1 MIFINEDRFVLPI
14 PLQYKKAT
22 FMNKILVPIDFSDAS
37 INALKLAAQL
47 AVRADASLYLLHIN
61 EMAPYVIPVS
71 EYAYTASAA
80 VDVEEYDKA
89 AESRMQNLKAEIL
102 GEPRFSKLN
111 IETEVRE
118 GLMIPVLRSVNEE
131 EGIDLIVMSTLG
143 ASGWKEVF
151 VGSNTERVIRHAT
164 CPVLVI
170 PDGVHELKIRR
181 VLVPSTLKPD
191 QKIVFKTA
199 KLWQDLLGFDVQTL
213 YINDPLNAPT
223 LGSIEAEKNRL
234 VEEASLKHVYLHI
247 YGQTL
252 NEEAAILAYAKEAEA
267 DLIVMGTHQRH
278 GLSHLMFG
286 SITED
291 TANHAHVPVLT
302 VPIA

>member
-1 MIFINEDRFVLPI
+1 
-14 PLQYKKAT
+14 
-22 FMNKILVPIDFSDAS
+22 
-37 INALKLAAQL
+37 
-47 AVRADASLYLLHIN
+47 
-61 EMAPYVIPVS
+61 
-71 EYAYTASAA
+71 
-80 VDVEEYDKA
+80 
-89 AESRMQNLKAEIL
+89 
-102 GEPRFSKLN
+102 
-111 IETEVRE
+111 
-118 GLMIPVLRSVNEE
+118 MIPVLRSVNEE

-199 KLWQDLLGFDVQTL
+199 KVWQDLLGFDVQTL

-267 DLIVMGTHQRH
+267 EFDCKILEILVKD
-278 GLSHLMFG
+278 G
-286 SITED
+286 S
-291 TANHAHVPVLT
+291 PVEYDM
-302 VPIA
+302 PIFVVEKL

>member
-1 MIFINEDRFVLPI
+1 MR
-14 PLQYKKAT
+14 
-22 FMNKILVPIDFSDAS
+22 KILVPIDFSESS
-37 INALKLAAQL
+37 INALKVAAQL
-47 AVRADASLYLLHIN
+47 AVRADIGIYLLHVN

-71 EYAYTASAA
+71 EYAYTSSA
-80 VDVEEYDKA
+80 VDVEEYDKE
-89 AESRMQNLKAEIL
+89 AERRIQNIKSDIL
-102 GEPRFSKLN
+102 SEPRFGKLN
-111 IETEVRE
+111 IETGVRE
-118 GLMIPVLRSVNEE
+118 GLMIPVLSAVSEE

-151 VGSNTERVIRHAT
+151 VGSNTERVIRHAV

-170 PDGVHELKIRR
+170 PEGVHELKVQRA
-181 VLVPSTLKPD
+181 LVPSTLKPD
-191 QKIVFKTA
+191 QKAVFKTA
-199 KLWQDLLGFDVQTL
+199 KDWQDLLGFDVQTL

-223 LGSIEAEKNRL
+223 LGTIETEKNRL
-234 VEEASLKHVYLHI
+234 VEEAGLRHVYLHV

-291 TANHAHVPVLT
+291 TANHAHVPVLA
-302 VPIA
+302 VPIGHK